1 MDFEV
6 ILLFLAF
13 IWGCGVLGLAYYYM
27 VHILTKKIEIK
38 EKEVQ
43 NSTYDLFMKVDP
55 KQADEALDDYIEKVL
70 NDYVLDNIISK
81 DVQYVKKAD
90 IHKMVKEITKTIVRD
105 MSELY
110 VFYCKLLSGIGSED
124 DLINFIFKKV
134 SEHVLIFVTD
144 FNKPKD

>member
-1 MDFEV
+1 MDFEFT
-6 ILLFLAF
+6 LLILAF
-13 IWGCGVLGLAYYYM
+13 IWGCGVLGLVYYYM
-27 VHILTKKIEIK
+27 VHILTKRLYIK
-38 EKEVQ
+38 EKELQ
-43 NSTYDLFMKVDP
+43 NNTYDLFMKVDV
-55 KQADEALDDYIEKVL
+55 KQAEEALDEYIEKML
-70 NDYVLDNIISK
+70 NEYVLDNIITK
-81 DVQYVKKAD
+81 NIQYIKKAD
-90 IHKMVKEITKTIVRD
+90 IHKMVKEITKSIVRD